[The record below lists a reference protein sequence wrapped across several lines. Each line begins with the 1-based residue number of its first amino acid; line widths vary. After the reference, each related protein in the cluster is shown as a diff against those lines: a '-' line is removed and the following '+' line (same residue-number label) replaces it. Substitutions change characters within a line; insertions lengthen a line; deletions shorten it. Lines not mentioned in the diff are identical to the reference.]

1 MRRRP
6 LRKPSTEHRMKTD
19 ISDATTDETDPSLPS
34 NTIFELLLE
43 EQRRYALYYLSE
55 KVGAV
60 SLEDLIDGI
69 ADREGQST
77 RDRIDRITVEFHHNH
92 LRKLID
98 ADVLRYDADAGTVE
112 RRAAASALD
121 PYLELA
127 SVADL

>member
-1 MRRRP
+1 M
-6 LRKPSTEHRMKTD
+6 KPDT
-19 ISDATTDETDPSLPS
+19 SDANAVRTDRSLPS

-60 SLEDLIDGI
+60 SLEDLIDRI

-77 RDRIDRITVEFHHNH
+77 RERIDRITVEFHHNH

-112 RRAAASALD
+112 RRAAARSLD

-127 SVADL
+127 SVDGL

>member
-1 MRRRP
+1 
-6 LRKPSTEHRMKTD
+6 MKTD
-19 ISDATTDETDPSLPS
+19 TSDANPVGTDRSLPS

-60 SLEDLIDGI
+60 SLEDLIDRI

-77 RDRIDRITVEFHHNH
+77 RERIDRITVEFHHNH

-112 RRAAASALD
+112 RRAAARLLD

-127 SVADL
+127 SVDGL